1 MNAFSRLRAAP
12 VGWAL
17 SLLASAPLWVSPA
30 AAEPTAA
37 DRESA
42 RALMKEGDAAVA
54 SQDWTTARRAY
65 AEAHRLMKLPST
77 GRELARAEEALG
89 HFLEAKD
96 VCETV
101 ARTPKTPGEPA
112 PFEVARTECVAVV
125 AALDKRI
132 ATVRIAVQGPGADSV
147 KISLDGATFPGP
159 NALRRANP
167 GEHELSAVASAGGT
181 ARQVVQLLDGE
192 TKDVT
197 LTLVPPAAPVA
208 VPPPAG
214 TTTAAPTAPTA
225 APPPTP
231 PTSTASPS
239 GGNTTAYVL
248 LGVGGAAL
256 VTGGVFGA
264 LALSDYGKADDA
276 CPTHKG
282 CSASAIDSRDAAGTK
297 AWVANGG
304 IGLGVLLGAVGTYLL
319 VSGPS
324 APATSAARSKEPSR
338 FLNPSVMFTRS
349 GAGASVGGTF

>member
-1 MNAFSRLRAAP
+1 MNAFSRFRAVPAAS
-12 VGWAL
+12 AL
-17 SLLASAPLWVSPA
+17 GLLAALPFWVSPA
-30 AAEPTAA
+30 SAEPSAA

-54 SQDWTTARRAY
+54 AKNWTTARRAF

-77 GRELARAEEALG
+77 GRELARAEEGLG

-101 ARTPKTPGEPA
+101 ARTPQIPGEPA
-112 PFEVARTECVAVV
+112 PFETARKECVEVA

-132 ATVRIAVQGPGADSV
+132 ATVRLTVQGPGADSV
-147 KISLDGATFPGP
+147 KITLDGATFPGP

-167 GEHELSAVASAGGT
+167 GDHEVSALATTGAT
-181 ARQVVQLLDGE
+181 AKQTVKLVDGE
-192 TKDVT
+192 TKDIT
-197 LTLVPPAAPVA
+197 LTLVPVAPVA
-208 VPPPAG
+208 TAPPTATAPPPLVEP
-214 TTTAAPTAPTA
+214 APTAPPI
-225 APPPTP
+225 APPPPAP
-231 PTSTASPS
+231 PPESH
-239 GGNTTAYVL
+239 TTAYVL

-264 LALSDYGKADDA
+264 LALSDYGKANDA

-282 CSASAIDSRDAAGTK
+282 CSPDVIDRRDSAGTK

-304 IGLGVLLGAVGTYLL
+304 VGLGVLLGAVGTYLL

-324 APATSAARSKEPSR
+324 PSSTAAHTPAPSR
-338 FLNPSVMFTRS
+338 SRFFNPSVMFTRS
-349 GAGASVGGTF
+349 GASASLGGTF